1 MFGFQNQSNR
11 VILSI
16 FFDNMSLNNVSMGDV
31 ATEDRVKVKMGLNV
45 TGNIWDNV
53 STQLDKM

>member
-31 ATEDRVKVKMGLNV
+31 ATEDHVKVKMGLNV

>member
-31 ATEDRVKVKMGLNV
+31 ATEVRVKVKMGLNV